1 MEKQLRKKKAAT
13 LAGLV
18 LLVLVYFMIFSFSA
32 EDADASSAVS
42 VRVTRFL
49 MQLYGKLFYGGEAA
63 KDAVA
68 AGVDETEAVIRKLA
82 HFSEYFLV
90 GFLSFG
96 MLKLWMANTGKAVR
110 LVFLQLVLSA
120 ALDEFHQYFVPG
132 RYASVKDV
140 MIDTAG
146 GMAGLFLVL
155 CIIKLKKH
163 RTKLCRV

>member
-1 MEKQLRKKKAAT
+1 M
-13 LAGLV
+13 
-18 LLVLVYFMIFSFSA
+18 
-32 EDADASSAVS
+32 
-42 VRVTRFL
+42 
-49 MQLYGKLFYGGEAA
+49 
-63 KDAVA
+63 
-68 AGVDETEAVIRKLA
+68 
-82 HFSEYFLV
+82 
-90 GFLSFG
+90 
-96 MLKLWMANTGKAVR
+96 WMANTGKAVR